1 MTHIC
6 CTPSLPALP
15 PPRSG
20 HVRRFTRRL
29 APVLAPALVLAAL
42 GCREDAESPTAP
54 EPEPA
59 FATTATAALTFRQ
72 VSAGRDHTCGV
83 TSEDQA
89 YCWGENDIEQLGTG
103 STTGPEFCLGGVACS
118 TRPVAVLGGLRFRAV
133 SAGERH
139 TCGITTDY
147 LAYCWGEN
155 GGGRLGDGTMVSR
168 STPVAVA
175 GGLSFRQVSAGSL
188 HTCGV
193 TTDNRAYCW
202 GYNGSGQLGDG
213 TSSDPRLTPVAVL
226 GQLQFRQVSAGALHT
241 CGVTTDNRAFC
252 WGGNLEG
259 QLGDSTEVV
268 QRLRPSLVAGMRHW
282 RQVDARY
289 FHTCGVTTLNRAFCW
304 GNGRAG
310 ELGNGKT
317 YLSFWPRA
325 VSGGLSVER
334 VTTGG
339 LHSCGET
346 TTNRAYCWGGNRNNF
361 GQLGDGTTI
370 GRLTPVAVKGGLY
383 FTQLSAGEIHT
394 CGMTSAAVAY
404 CWGNN
409 DFGQLG
415 DGTTT
420 NRLRP
425 RAVVGPS
432 G

>member
-1 MTHIC
+1 
-6 CTPSLPALP
+6 
-15 PPRSG
+15 
-20 HVRRFTRRL
+20 VRRFTRRL

-59 FATTATAALTFRQ
+59 LATTATAALTFRQ

-83 TSEDQA
+83 TSEDQV

-155 GGGRLGDGTMVSR
+155 GGGRLGDGTMISR
-168 STPVAVA
+168 SMPVAVA

-252 WGGNLEG
+252 WGRNLEG
-259 QLGDSTEVV
+259 QLGDSTDVV
-268 QRLRPSLVAGMRHW
+268 QRLRPSPVAGMRHW
-282 RQVDARY
+282 RQVDAGY
-289 FHTCGVTTLNRAFCW
+289 FHTCGVTILNRAFCW
-304 GNGRAG
+304 GNGRDG

-325 VSGGLSVER
+325 VSGGLSFER
-334 VTTGG
+334 VTAGG
-339 LHSCGET
+339 FHSCGET
-346 TTNRAYCWGGNRNNF
+346 TTNRAYCWGGNRNNY

-383 FTQLSAGEIHT
+383 FSQVSAGGYHT
-394 CGMTSAAVAY
+394 CGMTSAGVGY
-404 CWGNN
+404 CWGYNSA
-409 DFGQLG
+409 GQLG

-425 RAVVGPS
+425 RAVVGPA
-432 G
+432 